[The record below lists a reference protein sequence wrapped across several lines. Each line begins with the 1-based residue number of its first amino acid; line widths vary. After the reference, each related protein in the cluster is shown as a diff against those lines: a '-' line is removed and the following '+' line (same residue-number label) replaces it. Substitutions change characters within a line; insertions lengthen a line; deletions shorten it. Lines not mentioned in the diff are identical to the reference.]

1 MFSCLFS
8 AGKAL
13 EVSKKHL
20 EQLSELDELQ
30 ALGKFMENLPKSD
43 VSSLKWARREIN
55 MILLHEINKG
65 ADQLAHPRSLTS
77 VCVIS
82 IISKLATCEISIL

>member
-1 MFSCLFS
+1 MYCFNFFVP

-43 VSSLKWARREIN
+43 VSSLK
-55 MILLHEINKG
+55 
-65 ADQLAHPRSLTS
+65 
-77 VCVIS
+77 
-82 IISKLATCEISIL
+82 